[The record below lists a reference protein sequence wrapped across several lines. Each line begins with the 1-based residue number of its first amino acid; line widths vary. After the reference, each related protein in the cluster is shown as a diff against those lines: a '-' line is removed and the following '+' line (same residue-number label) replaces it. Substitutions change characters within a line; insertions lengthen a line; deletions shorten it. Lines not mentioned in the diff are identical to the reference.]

1 MKKFLF
7 LFVVVLALVPL
18 VAISCNQTVETEMP
32 LAEPQFAEPPST
44 ESPSTVP
51 ASGLTTGEPQMPA
64 QEPSNSLQTLSPGCA
79 GLPVFTHF
87 EANPSTITWGQSTL
101 LEWGAVTDGAT
112 GPLVDSVVLTPGNFG
127 NLGSPGSVR
136 VSPKTTTTYTLAAT
150 GCGGAVTKSVT
161 VVVQIFD
168 TPLPIHPPTSPGS
181 GWSAPHNV
189 TSVIVKAV
197 PPSYTG
203 MGPTTVNFIADITVD
218 GPCTITYNW
227 VRSDGAISQ
236 VETLFFS
243 AAGTKQ
249 ATSSWILERQGHGT
263 SVLWERLS
271 IMTPTPILSNKAE
284 FILNITP

>member
-1 MKKFLF
+1 MGGYMKKFLF
-7 LFVVVLALVPL
+7 LFVVMLALVPL
-18 VAISCNQTVETEMP
+18 VAISCNQTVETGP
-32 LAEPQFAEPPST
+32 TSAEPTSAEPT
-44 ESPSTVP
+44 GE
-51 ASGLTTGEPQMPA
+51 LTIGEPQTPA
-64 QEPSNSLQTLSPGCA
+64 QEPSNSLQTSSPGCT
-79 GLPVFTHF
+79 GIPVLTHF

-127 NLGSPGSVR
+127 NVGSPGSVR

-161 VVVQIFD
+161 VVVQISD
-168 TPLPIHPPTSPGS
+168 TPLPIHPPTSPGG
-181 GWSAPHNV
+181 GWSSPPNV

-197 PPSYTG
+197 PSSYTG
-203 MGPTTVNFIADITVD
+203 TGPTTINFMADITAD
-218 GPCTITYNW
+218 GPCTVTYNW
-227 VRSDGAISQ
+227 GRSDGAISQ

-249 ATSSWILERQGHGT
+249 ATNSWILERQGHGT

-271 IMTPTPILSNKAE
+271 IITPTPILSNKAE
-284 FILNITP
+284 FTLNITP